1 MVMSS
6 PDLLFVDE
14 SKLVKKIV
22 YRLFCVWGYIVVG
35 EIKINGPINTHVFKS
50 MYLPQ
55 TYKSVVPT
63 MYVTT

>member
-1 MVMSS
+1 MSS

-14 SKLVKKIV
+14 SKLVKK
-22 YRLFCVWGYIVVG
+22 LFTGCFVFEGIVVV
-35 EIKINGPINTHVFKS
+35 EIIINGPIITHVFKS